1 MLKEALNRCAMD
13 WGRMSSPDTT
23 RLERMR
29 VMDVLGGEI
38 GRVVEALYTSVAQE
52 PGKGF
57 HFPTGASAARLVG
70 YPEAWL
76 ENIPGVVLERF
87 AGVGC
92 PLKFA
97 MPREG
102 EAVLDLGSGSG
113 TDVFVAA
120 DHVGSEGRVVGVDLT
135 ESMVELARGS
145 LDEAGVDQGTII
157 QTRAPKLTVEGPFDV
172 VTSNGVLNL
181 IPDKEAV
188 LSRLHGL
195 LAPGGRLV
203 LSDIA
208 LTHAPSIACLSDAEL
223 WAECLV
229 GAFTRE
235 EYLEAVEGAGFADVT
250 VEERRDYFQHSSSK
264 KTRETAEDLGAFAW
278 VLTATRA
285 QR

>member
-1 MLKEALNRCAMD
+1 MKEALNRCAVD
-13 WGRMSSPDTT
+13 WGSMSGPDTT

-38 GRVVEALYTSVAQE
+38 GRVVEELYTSVARE
-52 PGKGF
+52 PEKGF

-70 YPEAWL
+70 YPEPWL
-76 ENIPGVVLERF
+76 RTVPDGVVERF

-92 PLKFA
+92 PLRFA
-97 MPREG
+97 TPRQG

-120 DHVGSEGRVVGVDLT
+120 GHVGPTGRVVGVDLT
-135 ESMVELARGS
+135 ESMVELARGA
-145 LDEAGVDQGTII
+145 LKKAGVEHASIVR
-157 QTRAPKLTVEGPFDV
+157 TRAPKLKVEGPFDL

-188 LSRLHGL
+188 LDRLHGL
-195 LAPGGRLV
+195 LAPDGRLV

-235 EYLEAVEGAGFADVT
+235 EYIEAVKEAGFEDVT
-250 VEERRDYFQHSSSK
+250 VQEEWDYFQHSDSK

-278 VLTATRA
+278 VITARRA
-285 QR
+285 GE